1 MDSSSDESAE
11 RQQQLEYYME
21 FVAFC
26 KLVLDESAASQ
37 DAIRPWEDLA
47 RVRKYIQL
55 VVTPYMAKMAPP
67 SAATSTATQ
76 GTNRHELDNS
86 NVHVAWTGRR
96 HNSSRGGRPAIDRS
110 VGGVPA
116 SYMNHHH
123 ASSSS
128 VTSPLGGRSSQVSME
143 SDDVDTQSSAGGGN
157 ATEYWR
163 QHTALKAAHFE
174 TCAAVYHAFQHFLT
188 SQPVDLASPQR
199 QKLLYLLGFI
209 EFCCQVL
216 SESSATHSARAMSD
230 LKRVVKSINKIVT
243 PYRHKIAS
251 EQPPSKNPPQCLNNH
266 KDQYHHNPNH
276 NLPLSVST
284 AHPAKILPSV
294 QDLLNGT
301 TSNTNLSR
309 TSIDSTQQ
317 YTSSAV
323 VDRNG
328 GPHPHGGGA
337 DAADEYW
344 HHVSQLKSTY
354 LSQVVAAHTF
364 FDAYLHQDAAHHSQ
378 EHLQDVEHLCDYAA
392 YCRQVLTEV
401 QPSPS
406 RTLQELH
413 HVHTYITTL
422 VLPHFASLQADTV
435 QQQQQPPGQPKT
447 SEEAVALETHHRQ
460 TNQHTDL
467 FLQSIDHQQQHPPCR
482 PDNKD
487 TVGSR
492 ASTFESSTFY
502 GVGATSTYWRKHAAL
517 KELYSDKVIL
527 VQTAFRKYA
536 SEFAHAK
543 SAAEARKLT
552 RLYEMLESV
561 EFCAKVFDEQAVC
574 DPARDL
580 DSLETIHRCII
591 QIVSPYCQQVEAEAA
606 RA

>member
-47 RVRKYIQL
+47 R
-55 VVTPYMAKMAPP
+55 
-67 SAATSTATQ
+67 
-76 GTNRHELDNS
+76 
-86 NVHVAWTGRR
+86 
-96 HNSSRGGRPAIDRS
+96 
-110 VGGVPA
+110 
-116 SYMNHHH
+116 
-123 ASSSS
+123 
-128 VTSPLGGRSSQVSME
+128 
-143 SDDVDTQSSAGGGN
+143 
-157 ATEYWR
+157 
-163 QHTALKAAHFE
+163 HTALKAAHFE

-344 HHVSQLKSTY
+344 HH
-354 LSQVVAAHTF
+354 
-364 FDAYLHQDAAHHSQ
+364 
-378 EHLQDVEHLCDYAA
+378 
-392 YCRQVLTEV
+392 
-401 QPSPS
+401 
-406 RTLQELH
+406 ELH

-543 SAAEARKLT
+543 SAAEVPFFL
-552 RLYEMLESV
+552 M
-561 EFCAKVFDEQAVC
+561 
-574 DPARDL
+574 
-580 DSLETIHRCII
+580 
-591 QIVSPYCQQVEAEAA
+591 
-606 RA
+606 